1 MDHHLGLKIRWLAN
15 FWRDSGG
22 GLLERVVPLKVVRI
36 QMRHVL
42 KVKLFARSWA
52 GTIQT
57 MPIKEAER

>member
-1 MDHHLGLKIRWLAN
+1 M
-15 FWRDSGG
+15 
-22 GLLERVVPLKVVRI
+22 ERVVPLKVVRI

>member
-1 MDHHLGLKIRWLAN
+1 MFCAGYEEGGKDACVG
-15 FWRDSGG
+15 DSGG
-22 GLLERVVPLKVVRI
+22 GLLERVVPLKI